1 MRQIGRVL
9 GFGALLALLAG
20 LAPSDVGAQKKKDAK
35 DKDKDKEIYP
45 AATDAD
51 YKAIQK
57 QKNLIGK
64 LVSLDSVNV
73 TLRAEYPHYEANPKY
88 KPPKV
93 TNPKAK
99 NYNAAANQ
107 QYQMWKTYNDL
118 TRQQQ
123 KAAQAKNPKDYQRAM
138 QRISQDMARL
148 QQQVMQQM
156 YQAGANV
163 PPFDPNNPPFIVVTN
178 TKDFDLEVQEKVVY
192 RKLFLPVEYDDTG
205 KIKTYTEKEKTELR
219 GDDKTKPGY
228 TAKLDDFQAGQEVKL
243 YLTAPKKMEKD
254 KDADKDKEADKD
266 AKVVEEVLRPTVNMV
281 VLTKDAPNTTSPGA
295 DDKKKKK

>member
-1 MRQIGRVL
+1 MRQMGRVL
-9 GFGALLALLAG
+9 GFGGVLAILVAF
-20 LAPSDVGAQKKKDAK
+20 APSDVVAQKKKDGK
-35 DKDKDKEIYP
+35 DKDKDKYP

-57 QKNLIGK
+57 QKTLAGK
-64 LVSLDSVNV
+64 VVSIDNINV
-73 TLRAEYPHYEANPKY
+73 TLRVEYPHYEANPKY
-88 KPPKV
+88 KPPRV
-93 TNPKAK
+93 TNPKAA

-107 QYQMWKTYNDL
+107 QYQMWKTYNDI

-123 KAAQAKNPKDYQRAM
+123 QAALAKNPRDYQHAM

-156 YQAGANV
+156 YQAGAN
-163 PPFDPNNPPFIVVTN
+163 PPTFDPNNPPFIVVTN
-178 TKDFDLEVQEKVVY
+178 TKDFDLEVQDNVVY

-205 KIKTYTEKEKTELR
+205 NIKKYTEKEKTELR

-228 TAKLDDFQAGQEVKL
+228 TAKLDEFQAGQEVKL
-243 YLTAPKKMEKD
+243 YLTPPKKKEKD
-254 KDADKDKEADKD
+254 KDADKDVEKEKDKD
-266 AKVVEEVLRPTVNMV
+266 AKAVEEVLRPTVNMV
-281 VLTKDAPNTTSPGA
+281 VMTKDTPNTTSPGA